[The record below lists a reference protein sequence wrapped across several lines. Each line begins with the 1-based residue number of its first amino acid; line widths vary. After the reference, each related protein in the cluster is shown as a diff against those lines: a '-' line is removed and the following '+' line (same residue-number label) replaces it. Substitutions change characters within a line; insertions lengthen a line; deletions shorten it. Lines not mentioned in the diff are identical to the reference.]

1 MQKQRVERLYPN
13 LVSAVIAALQQ
24 IFAEGKYADRVIE
37 KTLKSNKKWGAR
49 DRAFI
54 AESVYEMVRWYR
66 LLYAIV
72 GKRPRQTHEWWQLFG
87 IWKTIQGHPLPD
99 WKEFEQLHV
108 QKIRKQ
114 HQELLKIR
122 AIRESIPEW
131 MDQRGE
137 LELGDHWDGILP
149 ALNKP
154 AQVVL
159 RTNLLK
165 TNPSQL
171 SDALEAAGV
180 AVEPISKEAFVVQK
194 RKNLFATE
202 AFKNGWFEVQDF
214 SSQQVAHFMEVQPG
228 MRVIDA
234 CAGAGGKALHLAVL
248 MANKGQIIGMDTE
261 AWKLKELK
269 RRAKRNGIFII
280 QPKPIDST
288 KVIKRQKGSADRLLL
303 DVPCSGLGVLRRNP
317 DAKWKLQPEFLERI
331 QGVQAEILAN
341 YSKMLKKGGKLVY
354 ATCSILPSENQAQV
368 QRFLAENGEQFVL
381 EEERSISPEEGF
393 DGFYMARLLKKN

>member
-1 MQKQRVERLYPN
+1 M
-13 LVSAVIAALQQ
+13 VSAVVAALQQ
-24 IFAEGKYADRVIE
+24 IFEEGQYADRVIE

-54 AESVYEMVRWYR
+54 AESVYEIVRWYR

-72 GKRPRQTHEWWQLFG
+72 GKRPRHEHEWWQLFG
-87 IWKTIQGHPLPD
+87 VWKIVQGSPLPE
-99 WKEFEQLHV
+99 WNEFAQLNV
-108 QKIRKQ
+108 QKTKAQ
-114 HQELLKIR
+114 HKELLKIR

-131 MDQRGE
+131 MDQLGTR
-137 LELGDHWDGILP
+137 ELGERWEGILA
-149 ALNKP
+149 ALNQP
-154 AQVVL
+154 AKVVL
-159 RTNLLK
+159 RVNLLK
-165 TNPSQL
+165 TTPSQL
-171 SDALEAAGV
+171 ADALSAAGV
-180 AVEPISKEAFVVQK
+180 ELEPISSEAFVVQK

-202 AFKNGWFEVQDF
+202 AFKNGWFELQDF
-214 SSQQVAHFMEVQPG
+214 SSQQVAHFLDVQAG

-288 KVIKRQKGSADRLLL
+288 KVIKRQKRSADRLLL

-317 DAKWKLQPEFLERI
+317 DAKWKLQPDFLERL
-331 QGVQAEILAN
+331 QGVQAEILSN
-341 YSKMLKKGGKLVY
+341 YSSMLKPGGKLVY
-354 ATCSILPSENQAQV
+354 ATCSILPSENQGQV
-368 QRFLAENGEQFVL
+368 QRFLEENNPNFEL

-393 DGFYMARLLKKN
+393 DGFYMARLLKKA

>member
-1 MQKQRVERLYPN
+1 M
-13 LVSAVIAALQQ
+13 VSAVVAALQQ

-54 AESVYEMVRWYR
+54 AESVYEIVRWYR

-72 GKRPRQTHEWWQLFG
+72 GKRPRQDHEWWQLFG
-87 IWKTIQGHPLPD
+87 VWKIIKGDQLPD
-99 WKEFEQLHV
+99 WKEFESLNA
-108 QKIRKQ
+108 QKIRAQ
-114 HQELLKIR
+114 HREVEKIR

-131 MDQRGE
+131 MDQLGE
-137 LELGDHWDGILP
+137 AQLGDRWPGILS
-149 ALNKP
+149 ALNQP

-165 TNPSQL
+165 TNPPQL
-171 SDALEAAGV
+171 SEALRNADIL
-180 AVEPISKEAFVVQK
+180 VEPISKEAFVVQK

-202 AFKNGWFEVQDF
+202 AFKKGWFEVQDF
-214 SSQQVAHFMEVQPG
+214 SSQQVAHFLQVQPG

-248 MANKGQIIGMDTE
+248 MANKGLIIGMDTE
-261 AWKLKELK
+261 AWKLAELK
-269 RRAKRNGIFII
+269 RRAKRNGVFII
-280 QPKPIDST
+280 QPKVIDGT
-288 KVIKRQKGSADRLLL
+288 KIIKRQKESADRLLL

-317 DAKWKLQPEFLERI
+317 DAKWKLQPDFLERM
-331 QGVQAEILAN
+331 QKVQADILAN
-341 YSKMLKKGGKLVY
+341 YSKMLKKGGKMVY
-354 ATCSILPSENQAQV
+354 ATCSILPTENQAQV
-368 QRFLAENGEQFVL
+368 NRFLEQHGQDFVL

-393 DGFYMARLLKKN
+393 DGFYMARLQKKA